1 MNNTDDLTYEVE
13 DEFEDFRFNIE
24 EFKRTGDH
32 EFWFEAVKTL
42 RHLVEL
48 VEELQSEL
56 EGAKN

>member
-1 MNNTDDLTYEVE
+1 MIDTDELTYEVE
-13 DEFEDFRFNIE
+13 DVFEKFRYNLE
-24 EFKRTGDH
+24 EFKRTDDH

-42 RHLVEL
+42 RYLVEL